1 MSEYEREFIKRVRRE
16 IATLGLTMDAVGKA
30 IGSSRQ
36 VLSQIL
42 NGKFQSMRA
51 DTMLKLSAYLK
62 ISLDE
67 ITGVRAFPVDDA
79 VDALHYATKPSE
91 QEVARQKLIAKH
103 YNDIRKRLLYQ
114 EVTTR

>member
-1 MSEYEREFIKRVRRE
+1 MSEYEKEFIKRVRKK
-16 IATLGLTMDAVGKA
+16 IAVLGLTMESVAKA

-42 NGKFQSMRA
+42 NGKFKSMRA

-67 ITGVRAFPVDDA
+67 IIM
-79 VDALHYATKPSE
+79 E
-91 QEVARQKLIAKH
+91 QEG
-103 YNDIRKRLLYQ
+103 
-114 EVTTR
+114 

>member
-1 MSEYEREFIKRVRRE
+1 MSDYEKEFIKRVRRE
-16 IATLGLTMDAVGKA
+16 IAVLGLTMESVAKA

-42 NGKFQSMRA
+42 NGKFNSMRA

-67 ITGVRAFPVDDA
+67 IIGVQPQEVVTVPPDE
-79 VDALHYATKPSE
+79 H
-91 QEVARQKLIAKH
+91 EVARQKMIAKH
-103 YNDIRKRLLYQ
+103 YNDISKRMLYQ
-114 EVTTR
+114 EVTAR